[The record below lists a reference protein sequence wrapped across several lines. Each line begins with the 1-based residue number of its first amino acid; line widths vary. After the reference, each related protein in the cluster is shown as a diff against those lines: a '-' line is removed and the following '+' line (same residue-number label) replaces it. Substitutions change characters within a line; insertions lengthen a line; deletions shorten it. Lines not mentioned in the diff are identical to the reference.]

1 MKYYAFLLTDPHV
14 GKQDFSFSQNGTESP
29 FLVQLRQ
36 IVKKKLKRVT
46 TTTAVSVEEYTTEFE
61 TKLRHDFKKLKIM
74 GHQKFNEKRRHG
86 RAIVKDHMLKTYSR
100 QKIID
105 PKDAEPDKLDESES
119 KAKKLR
125 RLRAKLHLKCILND
139 MMNAFKQIK
148 RNSTDGVSNT
158 LLNHEAKSLP
168 ALIMY

>member
-1 MKYYAFLLTDPHV
+1 MKYFTFLLTDQHV
-14 GKQDFSFSQNGTESP
+14 GKQDFRVSQNGTESP

-36 IVKKKLKRVT
+36 IVKKKLKQDT
-46 TTTAVSVEEYTTEFE
+46 TTTSVSVEEENTEFE

-74 GHQKFNEKRRHG
+74 GHQNFNEKRRHG
-86 RAIVKDHMLKTYSR
+86 RAIVKDRMLKTYSR

-105 PKDAEPDKLDESES
+105 PKDAEMDKIDEKES

-125 RLRAKLHLKCILND
+125 RLKAKLHLKCILND

-148 RNSTDGVSNT
+148 RNSSDGVST
-158 LLNHEAKSLP
+158 TS
-168 ALIMY
+168 

>member
-1 MKYYAFLLTDPHV
+1 M
-14 GKQDFSFSQNGTESP
+14 
-29 FLVQLRQ
+29 
-36 IVKKKLKRVT
+36 KKKLKQVT
-46 TTTAVSVEEYTTEFE
+46 TTTFSSVEEETTEFE

-105 PKDAEPDKLDESES
+105 PKDAETDKMDESES

-125 RLRAKLHLKCILND
+125 RLKAKLHLKCILND

-158 LLNHEAKSLP
+158 SLNHELKSL
-168 ALIMY
+168 LE